1 MIKEFKKFI
10 MRGSILDMAV
20 GLVIGA
26 AFTKIV
32 NSFVDDILMPPIG
45 MILSGIDFSNIFIVI
60 KKGADT
66 LGTYNSIEAARNA
79 GAVVI
84 GVGMFIN
91 TIISFI
97 ITALSLFIIIKLF
110 NKIQEKAIKK
120 EKDDKADKEK
130 ICPYC
135 CSTININ
142 AVKCPN
148 CTSDLVVKE

>member
-10 MRGSILDMAV
+10 MKGSILDMAV

-97 ITALSLFIIIKLF
+97 ITAISLFIIIKLF
-110 NKIQEKAIKK
+110 NKIQEKSIKK

>member
-10 MRGSILDMAV
+10 MKGSILDMAV

-84 GVGMFIN
+84 GVGVFIN

>member
-1 MIKEFKKFI
+1 MK
-10 MRGSILDMAV
+10 GSILDMAV

-84 GVGMFIN
+84 GVGVFIN